1 MTNAFPSDAE
11 IHTKASAYAARNH
24 VCYADALNAVTTLIQ
39 DGQSASGSPAAT
51 ASTKPSDAELDGRAK
66 RYAAAN
72 HVSYSEA
79 IGAVCA
85 NVSFSSADDGAYWNF
100 SEPLS
105 DGSGNQSAQF
115 IEGQLVEIFRAGRH
129 TNDAGEALVFSEADI
144 QALAAGYNPALR
156 EAPLTVGHPQSN
168 APAYGWVKSLQA
180 TSDGRLLMQA
190 SQVNPAFAQIV
201 KEGRYKKRSASF
213 YPPNHPNN
221 PRPGNWYLRHVG
233 WLGAQQ
239 PAVAGLPDVG
249 FH

>member
-1 MTNAFPSDAE
+1 MKTNFLSDAE
-11 IHTKASAYAARNH
+11 IHAKASAYAARNH
-24 VCYADALNAVTTLIQ
+24 VCYADALDAVVTLIQ
-39 DGQSASGSPAAT
+39 DGQSASGLPAAT
-51 ASTKPSDAELDGRAK
+51 VPTRHSDSDLDGRAK

-72 HVSYSEA
+72 NVSYSEA
-79 IGAVCA
+79 IGAVIA
-85 NVSFSSADDGAYWNF
+85 NVSFSSSDDGTYWNF

-105 DGSGNQSAQF
+105 DGSGNQSARF

-129 TNDAGEALVFSEADI
+129 TNDAGEALVFSESDI

-190 SQVNPAFAQIV
+190 GQVDPAFAQVV

-221 PRPGNWYLRHVG
+221 PRPGSWYLRHVG

-239 PAVAGLPDVG
+239 PALAGLPDIS